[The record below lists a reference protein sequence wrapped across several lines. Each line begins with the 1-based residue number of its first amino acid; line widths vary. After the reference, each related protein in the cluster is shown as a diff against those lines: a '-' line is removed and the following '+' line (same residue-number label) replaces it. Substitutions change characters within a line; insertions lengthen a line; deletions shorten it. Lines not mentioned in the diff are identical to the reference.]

1 MEFRF
6 LWIRFKGKIQ
16 VSIPVEFGFSPP
28 RWWPNFWS
36 ESLRRFSVIL
46 DKDEIRFKLENPS
59 VILILPYP
67 KVAEFL

>member
-28 RWWPNFWS
+28 QKVAEIQENIS
-36 ESLRRFSVIL
+36 QENSVIL

-59 VILILPYP
+59 GILILPYP
-67 KVAEFL
+67 KCGRIF